1 VPSRSTTQLSQQG
14 RSQLTSRLVA
24 VGTESNMFSRA
35 SSFAGSFAPRN
46 VTNQTF
52 RYFRFV
58 VTKVRDITQDPTY
71 PVGMMQMTEF
81 QLTFMGTRV
90 DYTGATA
97 TNPSG
102 ANPSGQD
109 ASKAIDNST
118 STVFLDWSGNGTV
131 GSNVTGVIK
140 SWVLQID
147 FGSRR
152 TVDGFR
158 YITGADVNGRDPVQW
173 VLEGSNDN
181 SAWSTIYVQS
191 TDATITTSRTTATQ
205 IFYIGRGFNPYVAGL
220 FRTKYSGYFNDVVSW
235 FATATATSTV
245 VQTTVIEDPNTDDGD
260 LFSEQWLGYFV
271 PSTTETYTFY
281 LSSDDASYL
290 WIGSNAVAGF
300 STANATVNNG
310 GLHGAVETSGTAS
323 LTAGVYYPI
332 RIQYGENTGGDYLTF
347 NYSTATITKTTN
359 VSGKVFYHPATRGF

>member
-1 VPSRSTTQLSQQG
+1 MISRT
-14 RSQLTSRLVA
+14 
-24 VGTESNMFSRA
+24 
-35 SSFAGSFAPRN
+35 SSFAGSIAPRN

-52 RYFRFV
+52 RYFRFT

-81 QLTFMGTRV
+81 QLLFMGTRV

-102 ANPSGQD
+102 SNPSGQD
-109 ASKAIDNST
+109 ASKAIDNNT

-131 GSNVTGVIK
+131 GPNVTGVIK

-158 YITGADVNGRDPVQW
+158 YITGGDVNGRDPVQW
-173 VLEGSNDN
+173 ILEGSNDN
-181 SAWSTIYVQS
+181 STWTTIHTQS
-191 TDATITTSRTTATQ
+191 TDASITTSRTTTTQ
-205 IFYIGRGFNPYVAGL
+205 IFYITRNLSPYIAGL
-220 FRTKYSGYFNDVVSW
+220 YRTRYSGYFADSVS
-235 FATATATSTV
+235 FFANATATATT
-245 VQTTVIEDPNTDDGD
+245 VQTTVIEEPITDDGEN
-260 LFSEQWLGYFV
+260 FSMQWLGYFV
-271 PSTTETYTFY
+271 PTTTETYTFY
-281 LSSDDASYL
+281 LSSDDGSYL
-290 WIGSNAVAGF
+290 WIGSNAVTGF

-310 GLHGAVETSGTAS
+310 GLHGPVEVSGTAS

-332 RIQYGENTGGDYLTF
+332 RIQYGELSGGDVLTF
-347 NYSTATITKTTN
+347 NYSTATIGKTTN
-359 VSGKVFYHPATRGF
+359 VTGKVFYHPATRGF

>member
-1 VPSRSTTQLSQQG
+1 ML
-14 RSQLTSRLVA
+14 
-24 VGTESNMFSRA
+24 SRA
-35 SSFAGSFAPRN
+35 SSFAGTLAPRN

-52 RYFRFV
+52 RYFRFA

-81 QLTFMGTRV
+81 QLMFMGTRV
-90 DYTGATA
+90 DYTGASA

-102 ANPSGQD
+102 VNPTGQD
-109 ASKAIDNST
+109 AGKVIDNST
-118 STVFLDWSGNGTV
+118 STVFLDWSGNGTI
-131 GSNVTGVIK
+131 GSDVTGVTK

-152 TVDGFR
+152 TIDGFR

-173 VLEGSNDN
+173 VLEGSND
-181 SAWSTIYVQS
+181 STTWTAIHVQS
-191 TDATITTSRTTATQ
+191 SDASITTSRTTTTQ
-205 IFYIGRGFNPYVAGL
+205 IFYITRNSSPYLAGL
-220 FRTKYSGYFNDVVSW
+220 YRTKYSGYFADAVGW
-235 FATATATSTV
+235 FATATATSTT
-245 VQTTVIEDPNTDDGD
+245 VQTTVIEDPNTDDGET
-260 LFSEQWLGYFV
+260 FSAQWLGYFV

-290 WIGSNAVAGF
+290 WIGNNAVSGF

-310 GLHGAVETSGTAS
+310 GLHGVVEVSGTAS

-332 RIQYGENTGGDYLTF
+332 RIQFGENAGGDVLTF
-347 NYSTATITKTTN
+347 NYSTPTITKTTS
-359 VSGKVFYHPATRGF
+359 VSGKVFYHPATRGH